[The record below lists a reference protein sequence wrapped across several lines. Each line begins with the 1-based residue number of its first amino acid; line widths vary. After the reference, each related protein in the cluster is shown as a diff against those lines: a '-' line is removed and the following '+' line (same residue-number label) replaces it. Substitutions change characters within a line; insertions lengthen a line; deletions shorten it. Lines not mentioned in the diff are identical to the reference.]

1 MKSNPF
7 QNDSDFFCRKKKL
20 VLEFMYNYKRLE
32 IPKMILKKK
41 TGRFH
46 YPVLE
51 CTMATVI
58 KTVWY

>member
-1 MKSNPF
+1 MTVT
-7 QNDSDFFCRKKKL
+7 FFAEKKKL

-58 KTVWY
+58 KTVVLR